1 MQSRSHRSPFSIL
14 LWMLISIVGC
24 STWKTADELPGP
36 ARLPQT
42 RMSKNSVGVEIATI
56 TFDASDSNLLDRLRL
71 ELDEQV
77 LDPNQRRHLSQNGIV
92 GGSLGTHLPAQIQ
105 LLLMESA
112 DRREHPTAE
121 NQVDAA
127 DQQRFV
133 QIREGKQV
141 RVALWPAVGSLSVM
155 HHDGGLGVPEIFEQA
170 TASIELRCKPSGG
183 NSALAIL
190 TPEIQHGQL
199 RQQYVA
205 GQSSFH
211 MTSAQ
216 ETTKFTDAEM
226 DIPISSGETLM
237 FTCNQLDGKLGQAM
251 FRNATGTRQKIL
263 LIRLAQT
270 QVELSF
276 EDE

>member
-1 MQSRSHRSPFSIL
+1 MQSRSYRRPVGIL
-14 LWMLISIVGC
+14 VWMLMSIVGC
-24 STWKTADELPGP
+24 STWKTPDELSGP

-42 RMSKNSVGVEIATI
+42 RMSKDSVGVEIATI
-56 TFDASDSNLLDRLRL
+56 TFDTRDVSIPDGIRL

-77 LDPNQRRHLSQNGIV
+77 LDPNQRRHLSLNGIV
-92 GGSLGTHLPAQIQ
+92 GGSLGTHLPSQIQ

-112 DRREHPTAE
+112 YRREHPTAE

-133 QIREGKQV
+133 QIREGKKV
-141 RVALWPAVGSLSVM
+141 RIDFWPAIGNLSLM
-155 HHDGGLGVPEIFEQA
+155 HHDGELDVPDLFEQA
-170 TASIELRCKPSGG
+170 TSFFTLRSKPNGA
-183 NSALAIL
+183 NSALVTL
-190 TPEIQHGQL
+190 TPEIQHGPL

-205 GQSSFH
+205 GQNSFH
-211 MTSAQ
+211 MAAAQ
-216 ETTKFTDAEM
+216 ETAKFAGAEM
-226 DIPISSGETLM
+226 VLPISSGETLL
-237 FTCNQLDGKLGQAM
+237 FTCNQLKGKLGQAM